1 MSTSIN
7 KVEIVTRV
15 SAHGNSLNINVT
27 REVKIMGL
35 GRGDL
40 VKVTIE
46 RIPDGE
52 EVPPEQ

>member
-1 MSTSIN
+1 MIDRL
-7 KVEIVTRV
+7 EIIGRI

-27 REVKIMGL
+27 KEVKLMGL

-46 RIPDGE
+46 RIPGGE
-52 EVPPEQ
+52 EVPPED

>member
-1 MSTSIN
+1 MIDRL
-7 KVEIVTRV
+7 EIIARV

-27 REVKIMGL
+27 REIKLMGL

-46 RIPDGE
+46 RIPGGTE
-52 EVPPEQ
+52 EPSERE

>member
-1 MSTSIN
+1 MT
-7 KVEIVTRV
+7 VDRLEIIGRI

-35 GRGDL
+35 GRGDI

-46 RIPDGE
+46 RIPGGE

>member
-27 REVKIMGL
+27 KEIKWMGL

-46 RIPDGE
+46 RIPGGE
-52 EVPPEQ
+52 EEPPKD

>member
-1 MSTSIN
+1 MIDRL
-7 KVEIVTRV
+7 EIIGRI

-27 REVKIMGL
+27 REVKLMGL

-46 RIPDGE
+46 RVEDKTTD
-52 EVPPEQ
+52 

>member
-1 MSTSIN
+1 MIDRL
-7 KVEIVTRV
+7 EIIARV

-27 REVKIMGL
+27 REVKLMGL

-46 RIPDGE
+46 KIPGGTE
-52 EVPPEQ
+52 EPSERE

>member
-1 MSTSIN
+1 MIDRL
-7 KVEIVTRV
+7 EIIARV

-27 REVKIMGL
+27 REIKLMGL

-46 RIPDGE
+46 KIPGGTE
-52 EVPPEQ
+52 EPSERE

>member
-1 MSTSIN
+1 MIDRL
-7 KVEIVTRV
+7 EIISRI

-27 REVKIMGL
+27 REVKLMGL

-46 RIPDGE
+46 KIPGGTE
-52 EVPPEQ
+52 EPSERE